1 MKLPSN
7 LLPETVEL
15 MNNISDTLQE
25 NKNAVDDFNLVILAI
40 DYDMLLRSYKQITDN
55 DIPIIEKN
63 GQPNK
68 YLFQIRAFQSSV
80 MQMMKELGLTLRMR
94 KSLKLDE
101 KEDDEDDPLKNF
113 Q

>member
-7 LLPETVEL
+7 LLPETVEF
-15 MNNISDTLQE
+15 MNNISETLQD
-25 NKNAVDDFNLVILAI
+25 NKNEVDNFSLVILAI
-40 DYDMLLRSYKQITDN
+40 DYDLLLRAYKEIADN
-55 DIPIIEKN
+55 DIPIILKN

-68 YLFQIRAFQSSV
+68 YLHEIRAFQGSV
-80 MQMMKELGLTLRMR
+80 MQMMKECGLTLRMR

-113 Q
+113 K